1 MAGGKKKNVNPAA
14 MTLLG
19 GKEEQVDGLY
29 LPEELGNWANS
40 MYVLNQTKGKLK
52 METTQSPE
60 VALLNGSD
68 TGGSHADP
76 KSVTRAAIAAVKFIF
91 PYLWL
96 EDNV

>member
-1 MAGGKKKNVNPAA
+1 

-52 METTQSPE
+52 METPQSPDKT
-60 VALLNGSD
+60 LLTGHD

-76 KSVTRAAIAAVKFIF
+76 KSVTRAAVAAVNFIF
-91 PYLWL
+91 LTDGRNTMFDL
-96 EDNV
+96 QAGQCGN